1 LTARPDVRSF
11 TNVVCR
17 MYTKKERS
25 LPVFRFSRDFGVAR
39 KVKVFLGLEGGIT
52 RAAPP
57 EENRREDRTRNPRPD
72 RKRAAPLK
80 RSLEERRRELSGM
93 MEELREAKR
102 TAKKPERVE
111 HLRRVKSKKQ
121 EMFRLRAEL
130 NAVEERPEAG
140 PETGA
145 LPDFVVVGAPKCGT
159 TFLYHLLA
167 KHPYVEPAAFK
178 ELHYFDLLFDKG
190 TEWYRHCFPSPRR
203 KNGRKIIT
211 GEGTP
216 GYLFHPQAAKRMARV
231 IPDAK
236 LIALLRNP
244 VDRTYSAYH
253 HRTRN
258 RDRVRTFEETV
269 RDNFDAPNQGFLSQS
284 IYVDHL
290 LRWSE
295 YFDREQMLVLKSED
309 FFELPRESL
318 RCVLEY
324 LDLPNWEPEAAELR
338 SKLNKGGY
346 GHRMDSAT
354 RERLEK
360 YFEPHNQRLYEYL
373 GVDFGW

>member
-1 LTARPDVRSF
+1 
-11 TNVVCR
+11 
-17 MYTKKERS
+17 
-25 LPVFRFSRDFGVAR
+25 LPIFRFSRSFGAAR
-39 KVKVFLGLEGGIT
+39 KLKVFLSLEGGIA
-52 RAAPP
+52 RAAAP
-57 EENRREDRTRNPRPD
+57 EAKRGGDQARNPEPVR
-72 RKRAAPLK
+72 RRVAPLK
-80 RSLEERRRELSGM
+80 RSLRERRRELSGM
-93 MEELREAKR
+93 AEELREAKR

-130 NAVEERPEAG
+130 RAVEERPEGG
-140 PETGA
+140 PGTGA

-167 KHPYVEPAAFK
+167 KHPHVEPAAFK
-178 ELHYFDLLFDKG
+178 ELHYFDLLYDKG

-203 KNGRKIIT
+203 KNGRRTIT

-216 GYLFHPQAAKRMARV
+216 GYLFHPHAAKRMARV
-231 IPDAK
+231 IPNAK

-253 HRTRN
+253 HRARN

-269 RDNFDAPNQGFLSQS
+269 RESFDSPNQGFLSQS

-295 YFDREQMLVLKSED
+295 FFDRDQMLVLRSED
-309 FFELPRESL
+309 FFENPQETLMRVLRFLELP
-318 RCVLEY
+318 V
-324 LDLPNWEPEAAELR
+324 WEPEAPELR
-338 SKLNKGGY
+338 DKVNRGGY
-346 GHRMDSAT
+346 GQKMDPAT
-354 RERLEK
+354 RRRLEE
-360 YFEPHNQRLYEYL
+360 YFEPHNRRLYEFL